1 MNILHSLEMSG
12 YVKLPSTQHNIP
24 EDLNPQHHCC
34 GNLKSDKHFLLDFY
48 GNNYFKILHP
58 TLTMLQIQGHNII
71 SVLLISSMSIE
82 MNLLLTELFFWM
94 YAFQS

>member
-1 MNILHSLEMSG
+1 
-12 YVKLPSTQHNIP
+12 
-24 EDLNPQHHCC
+24 
-34 GNLKSDKHFLLDFY
+34 
-48 GNNYFKILHP
+48 
-58 TLTMLQIQGHNII
+58 MLQIQKHNII